1 MDNFLNGRELSE
13 FKRYFKKMRKEE
25 IKGDVETEFFSV
37 NKIEVGSVVLI
48 KSLLDG
54 LGNTEMAF
62 CGGKN

>member
-1 MDNFLNGRELSE
+1 MDNFLNDGEINE
-13 FKRYFKKMRKEE
+13 FKRYFKKVRKEE
-25 IKGDVETEFFSV
+25 IKGDIETEFFGV
-37 NKIEVGSVVLI
+37 NKIEVGGVVLI